1 MTNRERQCDT
11 KDLLSRI
18 VAGVLLTGVL
28 SLLCFSGAFAQEA
41 QPAPN
46 GNGANPQD
54 ELNLV
59 EAARMMRESGRV
71 QFNFKDLD
79 LVKFLR
85 FMSELLEENIVV
97 DPNLKGNVTL
107 LSQRPVS
114 LKEARQV
121 MISVLEMNGLALV
134 PQTGYTKVANAQR
147 VGATA
152 DPVVRKGRV
161 GPGLG
166 EQNVT
171 QVVPLDYVSAGFV
184 LKAIQPNV
192 PTVTVTP
199 LDSGTG
205 IVLVGR
211 ATDVQK
217 AIGIIHALD
226 VADSSRVTRVIP
238 LAHIPPSTLVNYLNT
253 ISQQANS
260 SLFGVVAVADDARKT
275 LVVVHDP
282 KGAKELDD
290 LVTRLDV
297 PSVEG
302 EFHVY
307 QLQNAGAKD
316 VAEKLSQLLAMAAG
330 MQADQQGKL
339 PTVAVADEPN
349 NTVIFAASSQR
360 YESIV
365 KILDQLDRRPKQ
377 VLIRGLVAEV
387 NMTKLDNAGVDWST
401 WGGSVTGDAIIGG
414 QLSMGETAIPDTFLE
429 WFQNLTKVET
439 IYTDSKGNDHTVTSY
454 EGKGLIFAYVNL
466 LKKFDAI
473 NVLSMPRVLC
483 TDSVPASLQV
493 GQVIPQ
499 LKSKT
504 SDTSNPSAVQ
514 NSYEYKDTGLILKV
528 TPRVRSNNLVVLE
541 IEQIVEDVLT
551 SMASERPVTTK
562 REIKTSITVEDGQ
575 TVILGGLMKE
585 AEKSLRQRVPGL
597 SYIPLIG
604 NLFQRTVKQKEKVD
618 LMVFLTPY
626 IVEEPGELSSI
637 TREVAES
644 GDLQLSPHEDAV
656 QKRFEQLYREAVK
669 KQ

>member
-1 MTNRERQCDT
+1 
-11 KDLLSRI
+11 
-18 VAGVLLTGVL
+18 
-28 SLLCFSGAFAQEA
+28 
-41 QPAPN
+41 
-46 GNGANPQD
+46 
-54 ELNLV
+54 
-59 EAARMMRESGRV
+59 
-71 QFNFKDLD
+71 
-79 LVKFLR
+79 
-85 FMSELLEENIVV
+85 
-97 DPNLKGNVTL
+97 
-107 LSQRPVS
+107 
-114 LKEARQV
+114 
-121 MISVLEMNGLALV
+121 
-134 PQTGYTKVANAQR
+134 
-147 VGATA
+147 
-152 DPVVRKGRV
+152 
-161 GPGLG
+161 
-166 EQNVT
+166 
-171 QVVPLDYVSAGFV
+171 
-184 LKAIQPNV
+184 
-192 PTVTVTP
+192 
-199 LDSGTG
+199 
-205 IVLVGR
+205 
-211 ATDVQK
+211 
-217 AIGIIHALD
+217 
-226 VADSSRVTRVIP
+226 
-238 LAHIPPSTLVNYLNT
+238 
-253 ISQQANS
+253 
-260 SLFGVVAVADDARKT
+260 
-275 LVVVHDP
+275 
-282 KGAKELDD
+282 
-290 LVTRLDV
+290 
-297 PSVEG
+297 
-302 EFHVY
+302 
-307 QLQNAGAKD
+307 
-316 VAEKLSQLLAMAAG
+316 
-330 MQADQQGKL
+330 
-339 PTVAVADEPN
+339 
-349 NTVIFAASSQR
+349 
-360 YESIV
+360 V

>member
-1 MTNRERQCDT
+1 MTNRERHCDT
-11 KDLLSRI
+11 KDLLRRI
-18 VAGVLLTGVL
+18 VAGVLLAGVL
-28 SLLCFSGAFAQEA
+28 SMLCFSGAFAQA
-41 QPAPN
+41 TQPAPN

-71 QFNFKDLD
+71 QFNFKDLE

-121 MISVLEMNGLALV
+121 MISVLEMYGLSLV
-134 PQTGYTKVANAQR
+134 PQPGYTRVASSQKA
-147 VGATA
+147 GATA

-166 EQNVT
+166 EQSVT

-184 LKAIQPNV
+184 LKAIQPNI

-226 VADSSRVTRVIP
+226 VADSSRITRVIS
-238 LAHIPPSTLVNYLNT
+238 LGHIPPSTLVNYLNT
-253 ISQQANS
+253 LSQQANS
-260 SLFGVVAVADDARKT
+260 ALFGVVAVADDARKT

-290 LVTRLDV
+290 LVARLDV

-307 QLQNAGAKD
+307 QLRNAGAKD

-387 NMTKLDNAGVDWST
+387 NMTKLDNAGVDWAT
-401 WGGSVTGDAIIGG
+401 WGGSVTGDAILGG

-429 WFQNLTKVET
+429 WFQNLTKVES
-439 IYTDSKGNDHTVTSY
+439 IYTDSSGNDHVITSY
-454 EGKGLIFAYVNL
+454 EGKGLVFAYVNL

-597 SYIPLIG
+597 SYIPLVG

-626 IVEEPGELSSI
+626 IVEEPGELSTI